1 MVATGQS
8 SQSNWYFRVSLHGS
22 RVKSIVI
29 FFLPARK
36 PRSHRCCSDGDF
48 QSRQT
53 RIFQLVINSDFF
65 KNPFC
70 LFLLLFS
77 ESFSLKITLKI
88 SKTGLHSKHVHTL
101 EKQKR
106 NDCFL
111 SMTMETHFVTNIA
124 LKSFFR
130 LLAQTGILLAYFVR
144 YFEFMLN

>member
-1 MVATGQS
+1 MSSFFSLPVSREAIVVVLTG
-8 SQSNWYFRVSLHGS
+8 
-22 RVKSIVI
+22 I
-29 FFLPARK
+29 FT
-36 PRSHRCCSDGDF
+36 
-48 QSRQT
+48 SRQT

-130 LLAQTGILLAYFVR
+130 LLAQTDILLAYSVR